1 MTIPSSVST
10 RPGIPTPMPLSLSLS
25 TPDAPIDVSMNSS
38 TASMI
43 SVRGKPSF
51 SLERLKTMFPCK
63 SRMVHLNMA
72 PLMSTPANRCDSGIS
87 SSSIGGLPPLD
98 IPFPASLISPSSI
111 SSSVMFIMVGI
122 LKPVSLASSA
132 LYIEW
137 FFLIKSKILF
147 LL

>member
-1 MTIPSSVST
+1 
-10 RPGIPTPMPLSLSLS
+10 
-25 TPDAPIDVSMNSS
+25 
-38 TASMI
+38 MI

-137 FFLIKSKILF
+137 FLRIKSKSYFYYRSASIFYFAYQFPNPLIIYRPSRSLD
-147 LL
+147 LLRRSGTRSN